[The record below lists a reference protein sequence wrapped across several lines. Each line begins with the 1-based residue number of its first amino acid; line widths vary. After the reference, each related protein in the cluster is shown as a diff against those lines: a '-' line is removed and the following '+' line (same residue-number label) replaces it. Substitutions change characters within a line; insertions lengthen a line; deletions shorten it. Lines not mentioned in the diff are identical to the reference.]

1 MIFVTSGSSL
11 PFDRLIR
18 TIDQSVLDGIIR
30 EDVFGQIGRGRY
42 EPRNFSFARFL
53 DKEEYDLRIRAASL
67 VIGHAGIGTIM
78 QTLESGTPLLV
89 LPRRKEFGEVVNDHQ
104 VCTAKK
110 FEELGH
116 LVSFEPET
124 LTAQLERVRILRP
137 KARRADPERVAER
150 IGSFL
155 HDLMD
160 RQE

>member
-18 TIDQSVLDGIIR
+18 TIDQSVADGIIS

-42 EPRNFSFARFL
+42 EPQNFSFARFL
-53 DKEEYDLRIRAASL
+53 AKEEFDSRIRAASL
-67 VIGHAGIGTIM
+67 VIGHAGIGTIV
-78 QTLESGTPLLV
+78 QSLESGTPLLV

-104 VCTAKK
+104 VITAQK

-116 LVSFEPET
+116 IVSFEPET
-124 LTAQLERVRILRP
+124 LAAQLERVRLLRP
-137 KARRADPERVAER
+137 KARRTDPERVAER
-150 IGSFL
+150 INRFL
-155 HDLMD
+155 HELME